1 MNKYKD
7 DLKISRDSFLEN
19 AGTALSRAELEE
31 LVPVSMSYRGRSFV
45 RSVLD
50 GLLGGSLRSSEKADP
65 ADVAERITKEIER
78 EEKRVTSYD
87 DISDE
92 LIRYIQA
99 EVLRSASHKMDYDER
114 YPVSTLNNYAS
125 DVEDGYWS

>member
-7 DLKISRDSFLEN
+7 DLEISRDSFLEN
-19 AGTALSRAELEE
+19 AGTALTRTELEE
-31 LVPVSMSYRGRSFV
+31 FVPASMSYRGRDFV

-50 GLLGGSLRSSEKADP
+50 DLSGTLQYSSDKPDP
-65 ADVAERITKEIER
+65 ADVAERITKELEK

-92 LIRYIQA
+92 LIRHIQA
-99 EVLRSASHKMDYDER
+99 EALRSASRKMDYDER
-114 YPVSTLNNYAS
+114 YPVSTLNSYAS
-125 DVEDGYWS
+125 DVEDGYWP